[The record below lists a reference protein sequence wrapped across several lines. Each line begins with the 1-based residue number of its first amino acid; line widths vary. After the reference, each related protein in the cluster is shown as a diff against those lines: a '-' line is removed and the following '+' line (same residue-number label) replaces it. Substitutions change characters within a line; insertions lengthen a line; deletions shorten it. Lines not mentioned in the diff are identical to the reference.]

1 MSMTIRTPDAEE
13 EKRKAVCLEQLSF
26 DRQDLLMRWPF
37 IGGII
42 MRMELVPVRDDR
54 LGTAATDGNSIFV
67 DIDFYG
73 SLSRDERLFVLAH
86 EVWHSALLHFA
97 RRKNRDV
104 RLFNMAA
111 DLEIH
116 FALRGE
122 KMREPWV
129 LPHEESWAAL
139 PAEEIYERLLKK
151 QRSRNRASAD
161 GGAGQAGNR
170 KNGTGTGASPSSK
183 KDGKDGK
190 EGEKRNESFDR
201 HIYEGDRP
209 ESAEPDGT
217 GGGEGGTVV
226 IDADYAP
233 SVTSDTAERVRS
245 RVIAA
250 GQQVERMQGHLPGA
264 AAALLKRLLDPELP
278 WQELLKQFV
287 SSCYGGH
294 RRWLPPSRRHV
305 WNDLYLPSMRGE
317 ALKAVVALDT
327 SGSTAGDMERFFT
340 ELVSLMKTFG
350 RYELTVIQCDAKVQ
364 KVEKFSDAAPPA
376 PGRRWEVFG
385 HGGTDFRPVFD
396 YVKTLA
402 ERPEV
407 LIYLTDGFGSAPK
420 EPPPYP
426 VLWVLTS
433 GGNRPGAWGKSISFK

>member
-26 DRQDLLMRWPF
+26 DRQELLMRWPF

-42 MRMELVPVRDDR
+42 MRMELIAVRDDR
-54 LGTAATDGNSIFV
+54 LGTAATDGNSIIV
-67 DIDFYG
+67 DIKFYG
-73 SLSRDERLFVLAH
+73 SLSKEQRLFVLAH

-151 QRSRNRASAD
+151 PRSPNRPSVS
-161 GGAGQAGNR
+161 GGAG
-170 KNGTGTGASPSSK
+170 KNG
-183 KDGKDGK
+183 DGKNGSAAGSPPRKKSGDEGK
-190 EGEKRNESFDR
+190 ESSGSFDR

-209 ESAEPDGT
+209 EPADAESA
-217 GGGEGGTVV
+217 GGGEESAVV

-264 AAALLKRLLDPELP
+264 AAALLKKLLEPELP

-317 ALKAVVALDT
+317 ALKAVVAIDT

-364 KVEKFSDAAPPA
+364 KVEKFSDAAPPT

-396 YVKTLA
+396 YVKTLR

-433 GGNRPGAWGKSISFK
+433 GGTRPAAWGKSISFK

>member
-1 MSMTIRTPDAEE
+1 MNVTMRAPDAEE

-26 DRQDLLMRWPF
+26 DRQELLMRWPF

-42 MRMELVPVRDDR
+42 MRMELVAVRDDR

-73 SLSRDERLFVLAH
+73 SLSKDERLFVLAH

-97 RRKNRDV
+97 RRGNRDV

-129 LPHEESWAAL
+129 LPHEASWAAL

-151 QRSRNRASAD
+151 NRSSNRASAD
-161 GGAGQAGNR
+161 GGSG
-170 KNGTGTGASPSSK
+170 KNGAGREASPSSK
-183 KDGKDGK
+183 KDGNEGK
-190 EGEKRNESFDR
+190 ESSESFDR

-209 ESAEPDGT
+209 DRAEPEGT
-217 GGGEGGTVV
+217 GVGEGGTVV

-233 SVTSDTAERVRS
+233 SVASDTAERVRS
-245 RVIAA
+245 RVISAA
-250 GQQVERMQGHLPGA
+250 QQVERMQGHLPGA
-264 AAALLKRLLDPELP
+264 AAALLKKLLEPELP

-327 SGSTAGDMERFFT
+327 SGSTAGDLERFFT

-376 PGRRWEVFG
+376 SGHRWEVFG
-385 HGGTDFRPVFD
+385 QGGTDFRPVFD

-407 LIYLTDGFGSAPK
+407 LIYLTDGCGSAPVQ
-420 EPPPYP
+420 PPPYP

-433 GGNRPGAWGKSISFK
+433 GGTRPAAWGKSISFK

>member
-1 MSMTIRTPDAEE
+1 MNMTIRTPNAKE

-26 DRQDLLMRWPF
+26 DRQELLMRWPF

-73 SLSRDERLFVLAH
+73 SLSKDERLFVLAH

-129 LPHEESWAAL
+129 LPHEESWATL

-151 QRSRNRASAD
+151 QRSQDRSSGS
-161 GGAGQAGNR
+161 GGAG
-170 KNGTGTGASPSSK
+170 KNGTGAGVSPSPE
-183 KDGKDGK
+183 KDGNDGK
-190 EGEKRNESFDR
+190 GKSESFDR

-209 ESAEPDGT
+209 DPAESEGT

-226 IDADYAP
+226 IDDDYAP

-245 RVIAA
+245 RVISAA
-250 GQQVERMQGHLPGA
+250 QQVERMQGHLPGA
-264 AAALLKRLLDPELP
+264 AAALLKKLLEPELP

-350 RYELTVIQCDAKVQ
+350 RYELTVIQCDAQVQ

-376 PGRRWEVFG
+376 SGHRWEVFG
-385 HGGTDFRPVFD
+385 QGGTDFRPVFD
-396 YVKTLA
+396 YVKTFP

-407 LIYLTDGFGSAPK
+407 LIYLTDGCGSAPVQ
-420 EPPPYP
+420 PPPYP

-433 GGNRPGAWGKSISFK
+433 GGTRPAAWGKSISFK